1 MRPLTTREQRTVRI
15 GAAVLAIYLLALG
28 GLQLAKFCER
38 KRVEYARLVQEA
50 QALKEQIHKYESKV
64 DAAKKLMENFKLDPA
79 RLSLTTMVA
88 EASAAIQSAAA
99 AGGVGVGSVRESPP
113 RPGNKELATVQLEAT
128 GPPSAVTALLGR
140 LETVGYPL
148 IIESVQM
155 TAEPMRPGAVKVNLT
170 IVILD
175 FDQWKKEDAPHA

>member
-28 GLQLAKFCER
+28 GLQIAKFCER
-38 KRVEYARLVQEA
+38 KRTEYTRLVQEA

-79 RLSLTTMVA
+79 RLSRTTMVA
-88 EASAAIQSAAA
+88 EASAAIQKAA
-99 AGGVGVGSVRESPP
+99 AGGAVGVGPVRESPP

-128 GPPSAVTALLGR
+128 GPPAAVTALLGR